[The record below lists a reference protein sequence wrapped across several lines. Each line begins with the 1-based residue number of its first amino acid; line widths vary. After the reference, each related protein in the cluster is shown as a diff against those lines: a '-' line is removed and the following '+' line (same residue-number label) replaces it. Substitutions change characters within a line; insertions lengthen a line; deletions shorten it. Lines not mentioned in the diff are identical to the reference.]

1 MTVATTQISEV
12 WTGDASSVTFP
23 IPFPFLDRA
32 HLIVWKEDSLGVET
46 SMTIVSATGEGES
59 SGGSIT
65 LTEPVG
71 VGYTLHVRRNTPKT
85 QETDYVPHDPF
96 PADSH
101 ERALDKLTMI
111 VQELIASGSIDIDI
125 DHLGDLIGGSS
136 TIIWTVSPDGTKL
149 IGSVVPGAEE
159 TYKVKVNAD
168 DATPGFLDEKLSD
181 TTDTQFSPTED
192 GSQMDNIVYQ
202 LTGLGTR
209 LNRVKDAGFDFEV
222 GPFPQASHAGGRGI
236 CFGRRFVAGVEVDT
250 WVAQA
255 NNGKLYWTSN
265 NDASRW
271 KVVTEDLSVHT
282 AFPND
287 RTHYGWSCIQF
298 VYVAGTH
305 NCYCWVMGSGDHE
318 RHITFI
324 EHKAENYNADGTFK
338 ASALDGVTYPVGTG
352 PYTPIDIMQVDT
364 SGGIFF
370 AGDDPKVGYTTDLAN
385 FQLAVTA
392 DTNVGGLGFD
402 GETTVQAIERDT
414 GVIWRSSTLGSPGSF
429 AKVATFY
436 LDDVPVANFPM
447 SQPGGSAAQW
457 GSMFSMYGQ
466 WLSIN
471 FRYVAGGIGFIY
483 SDDGIYWYSS
493 RDEATAFYDANNDGL
508 RWFATNAAPNSE
520 SPVFQL
526 IVSVIPAH
534 RRMSFEKGAV
544 ISGPTILREIPN
556 ATILGTDHRGRVV
569 DGTEALS
576 SYAQPL
582 DADLTAIAALSTQ
595 AFGRSLLTQADAPTA
610 METLGALAASE
621 KGAANGVAPLGADS
635 KIASTYLPAYVDDVL
650 EFANLAAFPATGE
663 SGKIYVALDTN
674 KTYRWSGSAY
684 AVVSETLALGET
696 SSTAY
701 RGDRGATAYTHS
713 QATGNPHGTTFAQI
727 ASIPA
732 ALDAIDGLTPA
743 ADRIPYYTGANSAAL
758 APLSAFGRSLI
769 DDADAATARATIGAF
784 GGVGVANYSIPY
796 TLNGDLV
803 ASPMSYAYDS
813 LNAGLMVVSNTAI
826 KAVDGNR
833 SDPFQA
839 SIANAGTNT
848 ARGYLA
854 TNSSAPSGSRN
865 WSMGVDGGG
874 SLRFTKWADE
884 LGSGSGIARITNT
897 GAVQAPYF
905 GDSNTGNQLVGPRKT
920 GWAAPTGTAT
930 RTTFAT
936 STVTLPQLAER
947 LKALIDDLISHGLI
961 GA

>member
-32 HLIVWKEDSLGVET
+32 HLIVWKET
-46 SMTIVSATGEGES
+46 SGGIQTAMAIQTATGEGEP

-71 VGYTLHVRRNTPKT
+71 EGFTLHVRRNTPKT

-125 DHLGDLIGGSS
+125 DHLGDLIGDSP
-136 TIIWTVSPDGTKL
+136 TIVWTRSPDGTKL
-149 IGSVVPGAEE
+149 IGSVVPGAGD

-168 DATPGFLDEKLSD
+168 DATPGFLENKIAD

-192 GSQMDNIVYQ
+192 GSQLDNIVYQ

-271 KVVTEDLSVHT
+271 KVVTEDLSVYT
-282 AFPND
+282 TFPND

-392 DTNVGGLGFD
+392 DANVGGLGFD
-402 GETTVQAIERDT
+402 GETTVQVIERDT

-447 SQPGGSAAQW
+447 PQPGGSAAQW

-466 WLSIN
+466 WLAIN
-471 FRYVAGGIGFIY
+471 FHYVAGGIGFIY

-508 RWFATNAAPNSE
+508 RWFATNAAPNSGT
-520 SPVFQL
+520 PIFQL
-526 IVSVIPAH
+526 IVSVIPVH
-534 RRMSFEKGAV
+534 RRMSLEKGAV

-556 ATILGTDHRGRVV
+556 AVFLGTDHRGRVV
-569 DGTEALS
+569 SAAPISMSSLAANPPKFVLVGGSFVISSDDGVNWCGSRNYPIDGVISRIVYVDGVFLILAGLYI
-576 SYAQPL
+576 YATL
-582 DADLTAIAALSTQ
+582 D
-595 AFGRSLLTQADAPTA
+595 GRTWSVLLTSSAGTNPYQSIARFTSGMYFGNDGYESVAYA
-610 METLGALAASE
+610 ENKLTLLNTNP
-621 KGAANGVAPLGADS
+621 K
-635 KIASTYLPAYVDDVL
+635 KY
-650 EFANLAAFPATGE
+650 NLAAGRGVYGFRFDP
-663 SGKIYVALDTN
+663 SGYMSSTN
-674 KTYRWSGSAY
+674 NNGVTWSGPFTPGFNGKMIFAGAGRWGVIPVNPGQTVKYTEDTVPTSASSWAAGG
-684 AVVSETLALGET
+684 AV
-696 SSTAY
+696 
-701 RGDRGATAYTHS
+701 GDLPNTDNNNYERD
-713 QATGNPHGTTFAQI
+713 GTTI
-727 ASIPA
+727 VVPTSTLGVI
-732 ALDAIDGLTPA
+732 LVSVDDGVNFVSV
-743 ADRIPYYTGANSAAL
+743 DTG
-758 APLSAFGRSLI
+758 
-769 DDADAATARATIGAF
+769 IGKQLFTVHWA
-784 GGVGVANYSIPY
+784 
-796 TLNGDLV
+796 
-803 ASPMSYAYDS
+803 
-813 LNAGLMVVSNTAI
+813 AGLWYLLAVAANTSYLYSSNNLSTWTL
-826 KAVDGNR
+826 VYQVTG
-833 SDPFQA
+833 S
-839 SIANAGTNT
+839 
-848 ARGYLA
+848 ARDFFVWG
-854 TNSSAPSGSRN
+854 
-865 WSMGVDGGG
+865 
-874 SLRFTKWADE
+874 
-884 LGSGSGIARITNT
+884 
-897 GAVQAPYF
+897 
-905 GDSNTGNQLVGPRKT
+905 
-920 GWAAPTGTAT
+920 
-930 RTTFAT
+930 
-936 STVTLPQLAER
+936 
-947 LKALIDDLISHGLI
+947 
-961 GA
+961 